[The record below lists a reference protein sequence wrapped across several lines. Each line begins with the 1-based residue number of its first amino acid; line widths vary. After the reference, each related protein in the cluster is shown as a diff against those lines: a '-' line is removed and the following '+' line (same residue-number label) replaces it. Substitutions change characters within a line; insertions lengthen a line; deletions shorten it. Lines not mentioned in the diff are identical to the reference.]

1 MRGLTAALFLA
12 GCRGCLKRSHAVAL
26 LASPTRCRK
35 EELTALLKR
44 VLVDNRVQ
52 FIFFSYEAQKKE
64 RSNARESYLLGA
76 LATWAFQ
83 RAPGLLRYYE

>member
-1 MRGLTAALFLA
+1 
-12 GCRGCLKRSHAVAL
+12 VAL

-52 FIFFSYEAQKKE
+52 FIFFSYEAQKK
-64 RSNARESYLLGA
+64 GA
-76 LATWAFQ
+76 LTPGRATCLV
-83 RAPGLLRYYE
+83 R